1 MKIKIQT
8 IDGAPVPVYAHE
20 GDAACDLRAACD
32 CYLEPGE
39 WHVVPTG
46 IKLAL
51 PEGYAALVLPRSGLA
66 TKQGVTV
73 INSPGLIDSGY
84 RGEIGAPLYNANRT
98 VGREV
103 RKGDR
108 IAQLLIVPVVHA
120 EFDQVDELDDT
131 ERGDGGFGS
140 TGVE

>member
-1 MKIKIQT
+1 MNIKIQT
-8 IDGAPVPVYAHE
+8 IDGAAVPAYAHE

-51 PEGYAALVLPRSGLA
+51 PDGYAALVLPRSGLA

-120 EFDQVDELDDT
+120 EFDQVDELDET
-131 ERGDGGFGS
+131 ERGKGGFGS
-140 TGVE
+140 TGME